1 MGVFLLVALMNVS
14 VLARPASPSV
24 VAWPGIVTYVV
35 DGDTI
40 RVRPAAGGK
49 PVSIRIQGIDAPEIC
64 QPGGAL
70 ARDALMR
77 RLLGKRVAVHGQ
89 YHDDYGRLL
98 AKVVFGGE
106 DAGKWM
112 VASGM
117 AWSYRSRGN
126 AGPYAREQK
135 RAQVARLGVFA
146 SAKGAPPVYPA
157 QVRKQHGSCH

>member
-1 MGVFLLVALMNVS
+1 MGVFILVALMNGGA
-14 VLARPASPSV
+14 LARTASPSS
-24 VAWPGIVTYVV
+24 VAWPGLVTYVV

-64 QPGGAL
+64 QPGGTL
-70 ARDALMR
+70 ARDVLMR

-98 AKVVFGGE
+98 AKVVFNGE

-117 AWSYRSRGN
+117 AWSYRSRGS
-126 AGPYAREQK
+126 AGPYARAQR
-135 RAQVARLGVFA
+135 RAQTARLGVFA
-146 SAKGAPPVYPA
+146 LAKGGPPVYPA
-157 QVRKQHGSCH
+157 QFRKQHGSCH